1 MSAFDVRD
9 ILKTVAADQAG
20 PSSRSGQEREAVP
33 PAETVA
39 PVRPNPALSPVVF
52 TGCVRALEF
61 VLVALAGLCAQRGLL
76 AGVVPLNLGY
86 VAAILGLAALTV
98 LVLQALGAYGIRAFR
113 AFFSVGARV
122 VLGWSLVML
131 LAATALFLAK
141 LGDNYSRLWLVSVYG
156 GGLALLLAERL
167 VLALVVSAQMRRGR
181 FDRRVAVVGGGEPA
195 EALIRAIEAQSDSG
209 LKVVGLFDDRNDGRS
224 ADVVAGYPKLG
235 TVSDL
240 VTFARRTKVDLIVC
254 VVSRGQIVL
263 FDLDFPFTRVRG
275 FRQVSKIEWRLDL
288 EAEGLEAAATG
299 QLQRRSNVSIEMEAL
314 IVLRDVKRQQN
325 RLGHAIRLIVRPK
338 GRRLEPFLET
348 VVVPTHMRHIEKHR
362 LAAHEA

>member
-20 PSSRSGQEREAVP
+20 PLGRPGPEREAVP

-39 PVRPNPALSPVVF
+39 PVRPDPVLSPVVF

-86 VAAILGLAALTV
+86 GAAILGLAALNV

-131 LAATALFLAK
+131 LAATVLFLAK

-156 GGLALLLAERL
+156 SGLALLLVERL
-167 VLALVVSAQMRRGR
+167 TLALVVSAQMRRGR
-181 FDRRVAVVGGGEPA
+181 FDRRVAIVGGGEPA
-195 EALIRAIEAQSDSG
+195 EALIRAIEAQADSG

-224 ADVVAGYPKLG
+224 ADVIAGYPKLG

-240 VTFARRTKVDLIVC
+240 VTFARRTKVDLIVFTLPISAEARILQMLAKLWVLPVDIRLSAHASKLRLRPRSYSYLGSVPVLDVFDRPIADWD
-254 VVSRGQIVL
+254 VVVKGV
-263 FDLDFPFTRVRG
+263 FD
-275 FRQVSKIEWRLDL
+275 
-288 EAEGLEAAATG
+288 
-299 QLQRRSNVSIEMEAL
+299 RRSA
-314 IVLRDVKRQQN
+314 
-325 RLGHAIRLIVRPK
+325 PCCC
-338 GRRLEPFLET
+338 
-348 VVVPTHMRHIEKHR
+348 
-362 LAAHEA
+362 